1 MSRRRAGSRQSGDLL
16 VLVGQDSLC
25 WDCTREVRSEA
36 PNANDF
42 AGLCGRSDNIA
53 VYCTGCGESIW
64 VDHRGRRVGARE
76 QSAASAD
83 RSRPIAV

>member
-1 MSRRRAGSRQSGDLL
+1 MRRPAENRHSGEPL

-25 WDCTREVRSEA
+25 WDCTRELRAEA
-36 PNANDF
+36 PNANEF

-53 VYCTGCGESIW
+53 VYCAGCRESIW

-76 QSAASAD
+76 QSAAPAD